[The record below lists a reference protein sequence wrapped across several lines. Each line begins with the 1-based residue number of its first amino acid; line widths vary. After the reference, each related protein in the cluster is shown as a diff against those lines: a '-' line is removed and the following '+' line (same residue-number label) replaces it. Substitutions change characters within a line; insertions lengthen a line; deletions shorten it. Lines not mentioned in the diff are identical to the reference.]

1 MSIGMIMEKQSMET
15 MQDCATH
22 TKTAS
27 YEDVYERD
35 FETRFD
41 KANYEINRPIRMG
54 KNKKVIKKIKDVLSE
69 CIDGWCPAFL
79 HK

>member
-15 MQDCATH
+15 MQERAAH

-41 KANYEINRPIRMG
+41 KSNYEINRPIPMD
-54 KNKKVIKKIKDVLSE
+54 KNEKVIKKIKDVSSE
-69 CIDGWCPAFL
+69 SIDGWCPAFL